1 MDMTTRE
8 KKEIL
13 LKYRSTMRE
22 IEWLER
28 EIQKSIL
35 ADFKRKKVIVLLGA
49 RQAGKTTLLLSLA
62 LLRLI
67 WQMKSMNRLLG
78 V

>member
-1 MDMTTRE
+1 M
-8 KKEIL
+8 
-13 LKYRSTMRE
+13 
-22 IEWLER
+22 LER

-49 RQAGKTTLLLSLA
+49 RQVGKKKLLLSLA